1 MGAQK
6 LLSSPDLIEQVATQA
21 KRSEEAQIF
30 DLKIEPADFGQ
41 PGSLRNIVLQAVLEE
56 RYDSAL
62 EEIKKFSEAESE
74 YPNFH
79 QRTQRYVNHC
89 KDLVY
94 AIKAKRNFDGIG
106 SLTRAKQQEL
116 REKFKEHYNELK
128 FVLRKVE
135 KIEQDLKIE
144 DARSTIYIIR
154 ALWLAAIVLI
164 ALWFVMEVAGGLAI
178 TSAVVAEDA
187 LDKVGSWIFGL
198 IGW

>member
-6 LLSSPDLIEQVATQA
+6 LLPSPDLIEQVATQA

-62 EEIKKFSEAESE
+62 EEIKRFTEAESE
-74 YPNFH
+74 YPNFR

-135 KIEQDLKIE
+135 KIEHDLKIE

-154 ALWLAAIVLI
+154 ALWLAAVVLI
-164 ALWFVMEVAGGLAI
+164 ALWFLIEVAGGLAI

>member
-62 EEIKKFSEAESE
+62 EEIKRFSEAESE

-79 QRTQRYVNHC
+79 QRTQRYVNHG

-135 KIEQDLKIE
+135 KIEHDLKIE

-154 ALWLAAIVLI
+154 ALWLAAVVLI
-164 ALWFVMEVAGGLAI
+164 ALWFLMEVAGGLAI
-178 TSAVVAEDA
+178 TSAVVAEDT
-187 LDKVGSWIFGL
+187 LDKVGGWIFGL